1 MIGQKA
7 DEYLRKVIIAMRERG
22 TPIGTTTVVGI
33 GRGVVLKTDKTIL
46 EEFGGPVKLNKE
58 WAKSVLRRMGF
69 TKRRAN
75 SKAKVIPDDFVL
87 LKEQFLLDIRTVALM
102 EDIPADLVV
111 NWDQTAMKIVP
122 SCSWTMERKG
132 TKRVEIAAID
142 YKRLITAVF
151 VCSLTGNFLP
161 VQLIYGGTTQRCLPK
176 NVDFPEG
183 WHITFS
189 ANHWSNENTME
200 AYIQKILLPYVTLK
214 REQLGLEADHC
225 ALAIFD
231 VFKGQCTEK
240 ILSLLENNNILY
252 VTIPSNCTD
261 RLQPLDVSVNKSA
274 KDFMKSK
281 FQKWYGNIIHA
292 QLEENVTEPV
302 DMRLSIMKPLTA
314 QWMIELHQYF
324 VSNPHIIINGF
335 KGAGITLFE

>member
-1 MIGQKA
+1 
-7 DEYLRKVIIAMRERG
+7 
-22 TPIGTTTVVGI
+22 
-33 GRGVVLKTDKTIL
+33 
-46 EEFGGPVKLNKE
+46 
-58 WAKSVLRRMGF
+58 
-69 TKRRAN
+69 
-75 SKAKVIPDDFVL
+75 
-87 LKEQFLLDIRTVALM
+87 
-102 EDIPADLVV
+102 
-111 NWDQTAMKIVP
+111 
-122 SCSWTMERKG
+122 
-132 TKRVEIAAID
+132 
-142 YKRLITAVF
+142 
-151 VCSLTGNFLP
+151 
-161 VQLIYGGTTQRCLPK
+161 
-176 NVDFPEG
+176 
-183 WHITFS
+183 
-189 ANHWSNENTME
+189 ME

-314 QWMIELHQYF
+314 QWMIELHQYL